1 MRILMPNGTV
11 MSVEKGIAVCETRQ
25 PHNGKIVRLCE
36 GATDI
41 AFANAIAFLPEAS
54 VHGGMATGDAVLF
67 GNLSNEFV
75 REVLASLVQQDFV
88 DLSDLK
94 LQKAQLPASCYVF
107 DNGASEAYMIQ
118 GYDVNMCCGYP
129 FMGGNFSVAS
139 AVEDA
144 EDIEDAGEEDSEE

>member
-1 MRILMPNGTV
+1 MRISMPNGTV
-11 MSVEKGIAVCETRQ
+11 VPVEKAIAVCETRQ

-41 AFANAIAFLPEAS
+41 AFANAVAFFPETS
-54 VHGGMATGDAVLF
+54 VHGGMATGDAILF
-67 GNLSNEFV
+67 GNLSNGFV
-75 REVLASLVQQDFV
+75 RRVLASLVQRGFV
-88 DLSDLK
+88 DLAGLK

-118 GYDVNMCCGYP
+118 GFDVNMCCGYP

-139 AVEDA
+139 AAEDA
-144 EDIEDAGEEDSEE
+144 EDIEDAGEDDDE